1 MWRCRNSKLTQL
13 LSDSLSGQAKVMM
26 FVHVA
31 PEATS
36 YAESVSTLKFGARVS
51 EITLGAASKNIER
64 GSPLEIKEAQVRRQP
79 RSQPPLAA
87 GLVLVRA
94 CLLSARGAG
103 PVANLRSGVG
113 VKVPVIGGILRVDQ
127 SRHNTGGI
135 LILR

>member
-1 MWRCRNSKLTQL
+1 MTARRGRCRNSKLTQL

-64 GSPLEIKEAQVRRQP
+64 GSPLEIKEAQVR
-79 RSQPPLAA
+79 L
-87 GLVLVRA
+87 
-94 CLLSARGAG
+94 
-103 PVANLRSGVG
+103 
-113 VKVPVIGGILRVDQ
+113 
-127 SRHNTGGI
+127 
-135 LILR
+135 